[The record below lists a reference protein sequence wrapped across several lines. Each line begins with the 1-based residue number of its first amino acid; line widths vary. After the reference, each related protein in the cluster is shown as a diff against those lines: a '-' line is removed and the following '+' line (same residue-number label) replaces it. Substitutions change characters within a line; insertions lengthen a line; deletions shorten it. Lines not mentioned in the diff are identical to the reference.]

1 VPDENVFR
9 AEMTAHTVVSVAHPA
24 GVVLDERGDPVLD
37 ADGQPIFEENQS

>member
-9 AEMTAHTVVSVAHPA
+9 AETTARTVVSVTHPA

-37 ADGQPIFEENQS
+37 ADGKPIFEENQS